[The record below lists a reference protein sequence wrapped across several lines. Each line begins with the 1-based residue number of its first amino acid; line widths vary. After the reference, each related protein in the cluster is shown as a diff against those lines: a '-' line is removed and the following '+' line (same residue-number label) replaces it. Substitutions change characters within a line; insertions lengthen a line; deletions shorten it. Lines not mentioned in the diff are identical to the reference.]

1 MRILIVDDEP
11 DVLMLCRVNLE
22 HAGHEVAESEN
33 GTDAL
38 AQATDW
44 LPDLVV
50 LDVMLPGRD
59 GFSVLAELRRRPA
72 TQDIPVV
79 MLTAKVQLEDQIRGW
94 SAGAN
99 GYLTKPFSPIDLSE
113 TIERVASMSVIER
126 AEVRDR
132 TLGMLGTRR

>member
-22 HAGHEVAESEN
+22 HAGHEVAESNN

-38 AQATDW
+38 ARASDW
-44 LPDLVV
+44 LPDLIV

-59 GFSVLAELRRRPA
+59 GFAVLTELRGRPA
-72 TQDIPVV
+72 TRDIPVV

-94 SAGAN
+94 NAGAN

-113 TIERVASMSVIER
+113 TIERVGSMSERER
-126 AEVRDR
+126 ANHRERELDVLDTR
-132 TLGMLGTRR
+132 T

>member
-22 HAGHEVAESEN
+22 HAGHEVAECEN

-38 AQATDW
+38 ARAAEW
-44 LPDLVV
+44 LPDLIV

-59 GFSVLAELRRRPA
+59 GFAVLAELRERPA
-72 TQDIPVV
+72 TRDVPVV
-79 MLTAKVQLEDQIRGW
+79 MLTAKVQREDQIRGW

-113 TIERVASMSVIER
+113 AIEQIASMSVGER
-126 AEVRDR
+126 AEHRNR
-132 TLGMLGTRR
+132 TLDTLSSRP